1 MKKASWIPIHTVW
14 LHLYECKNI
23 NYKSFIDILLIVIY
37 NKRQSMNGH
46 AVDQLQDRVTL
57 GNTAG
62 WGVSG
67 ACNIF

>member
-14 LHLYECKNI
+14 LHLYECENI
-23 NYKSFIDILLIVIY
+23 NYKSLIDILLIVIY

-62 WGVSG
+62 
-67 ACNIF
+67 